1 MNDIFGIKKG
11 YTIFFHKCGQIR
23 AHRFQ
28 SDYCDFTEHQ
38 STNPSDRKGTE
49 RENLLRFSETR
60 KL

>member
-1 MNDIFGIKKG
+1 MNDILGTKKA
-11 YTIFFHKCGQIR
+11 YTICNKCGQIR

>member
-1 MNDIFGIKKG
+1 MIFLVLKKDIL
-11 YTIFFHKCGQIR
+11 FFHKCGQIR
-23 AHRFQ
+23 AHQFQ

>member
-1 MNDIFGIKKG
+1 MNDIFGI
-11 YTIFFHKCGQIR
+11 
-23 AHRFQ
+23 Q

-60 KL
+60 KLWS